1 MIHWLYEKALIRQ
14 ISTLPSHI
22 CFMINEKDMLD
33 APGRMFDVTSWC
45 REISDRIGEGTD
57 RDPEEKH
64 TAGIQR
70 VTFHV
75 STRDFERVETYL
87 PEIKKIGTIARLN
100 IHMDDRD
107 LQLGQGMEVLVAIG
121 KSGRDE
127 IVHCLKTI
135 ALEEIPPDEVTEE
148 VIEDHLTFPYDPDLV
163 IKTGC
168 SHLTD
173 FLIWQSVYS
182 ELFFLDVNWKW
193 FRKVDFL
200 RSLRDYQSRARR
212 FGK

>member
-1 MIHWLYEKALIRQ
+1 MIYWLYEKALIRQ

-22 CFMINEKDMLD
+22 CFMINEEDVID
-33 APGRMFDVTSWC
+33 APGRMFDVTCWC
-45 REISDRIGEGTD
+45 NEISGRLEKR
-57 RDPEEKH
+57 RDGGQIDEKPP
-64 TAGIQR
+64 GIQR
-70 VTFHV
+70 VTFHI
-75 STRDFERVETYL
+75 STKTLQRIRYYL
-87 PEIKKIGTIARLN
+87 PEIKKIGRIARVN
-100 IHMDDRD
+100 IHMEDED
-107 LQLGQGMEVLVAIG
+107 LQYGAGMEVLVAIG
-121 KSGRDE
+121 KSGREE
-127 IVHCLKTI
+127 IVQCLKKI
-135 ALEEIPPDEVTEE
+135 ALEQIPPADVNEQ

-163 IKTGC
+163 IKTGG

-200 RSLRDYQSRARR
+200 RAFRDYQSRARR